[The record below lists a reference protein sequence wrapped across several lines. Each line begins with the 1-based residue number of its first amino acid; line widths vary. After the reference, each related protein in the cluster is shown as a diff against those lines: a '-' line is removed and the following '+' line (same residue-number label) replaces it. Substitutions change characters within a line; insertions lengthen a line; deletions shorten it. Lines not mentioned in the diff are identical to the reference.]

1 MRRLGILKR
10 KRKHKTHDPLF
21 IFEPQLRCIFHDRT
35 TTPPPLKREGQAPQQ
50 VHYGD
55 LVDIDDRWDGRDGVR
70 RVLLSGRKFVVYSTS
85 NNKMS
90 TATKAKWELTLFII
104 GIVATVVC
112 FTVDKMMILKFALV
126 LGYWAMWFYYKRKA
140 SL

>member
-1 MRRLGILKR
+1 
-10 KRKHKTHDPLF
+10 
-21 IFEPQLRCIFHDRT
+21 
-35 TTPPPLKREGQAPQQ
+35 
-50 VHYGD
+50 
-55 LVDIDDRWDGRDGVR
+55 
-70 RVLLSGRKFVVYSTS
+70 
-85 NNKMS
+85 MS